1 MEARSEI
8 YQAWRDSFTFI
19 PLENG
24 RGNTVVIHQ
33 ETVNEVLAGVKQFTM
48 NMSYS
53 PLGKA

>member
-1 MEARSEI
+1 MEARSEL
-8 YQAWRDSFTFI
+8 YQTWRDSFTFI

-33 ETVNEVLAGVKQFTM
+33 ETINAFISGIKHSTM